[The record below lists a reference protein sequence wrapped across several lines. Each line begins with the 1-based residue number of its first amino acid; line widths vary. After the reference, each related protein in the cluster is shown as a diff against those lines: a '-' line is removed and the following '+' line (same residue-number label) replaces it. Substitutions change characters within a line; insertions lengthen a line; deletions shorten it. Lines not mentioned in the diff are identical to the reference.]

1 MTTEGTSDT
10 SRTVRTLGLFAIG
23 SAVAIALGVYGK
35 THDPT
40 FQPITTLGFPDM
52 ISMKL
57 GLGSVAAA
65 LALFQLGTA
74 LRLFGKVGSG
84 PAPAWLAKAHKAS
97 GALAVLV
104 SLPVGYHC
112 LWALGFQTT
121 DTRVLVHSLV
131 GCAFYGAVVAKVLSL
146 HTRRLTGWTLPVL
159 GGLTFA
165 AIVAAWLTSAF
176 WYFTSGGGGY

>member
-1 MTTEGTSDT
+1 MTAVGTSDT
-10 SRTVRTLGLFAIG
+10 SRTLRTLGLFAVG

-40 FQPITTLGFPDM
+40 FQPITTLGFPSM
-52 ISMKL
+52 ISMKV
-57 GLGSVAAA
+57 GLGSVAMA
-65 LALFQLGTA
+65 LGLFQLGSA
-74 LRLFGKVGSG
+74 LRLFGRVGSG
-84 PAPAWLAKAHKAS
+84 LPPPWLGKAHRAS

-112 LWALGFQTT
+112 LWALGYQTT

-131 GCAFYGAVVAKVLSL
+131 GCVFYGAFVAKVLSL
-146 HTRRLTGWTLPVL
+146 HTRRLPGWTLPVL

-165 AIVAAWLTSAF
+165 ALVIVWLTSAF
-176 WYFTSGGGGY
+176 WYFTTGGGGY